1 MTKKI
6 IKILARIK
14 DLPVSQINLEKKIAE
29 DLQFT
34 SLDFAILLTQIET
47 KFNIEIDI
55 QTFLSLTTVNDLIDH
70 VESIIK

>member
-1 MTKKI
+1 M
-6 IKILARIK
+6 
-14 DLPVSQINLEKKIAE
+14 
-29 DLQFT
+29 QFT